1 MCERGFLNLGSICN
15 LQGVEWARWGQQFL
29 MELSILVLNRP
40 LKSNSKKLLVM
51 CDFKRAY
58 PKDASSLCLLVLLGC
73 DIFSESI

>member
-1 MCERGFLNLGSICN
+1 MCERGFLNLGSISN

-58 PKDASSLCLLVLLGC
+58 PLCLLVLLGC
-73 DIFSESI
+73 DIVSESI